1 MYNAREHSISDA
13 VMEGI
18 IDFLE
23 TTPHGKVIK
32 QSHQYFYQI
41 QAHIGICAATYAD
54 LIVWTTKDCLVTR
67 IIPSHNFFIEV
78 VQNVNELYCSS
89 ILPEL
94 LGKWWSKQ
102 NITVEDILTCSSQL
116 ETQDPSFWCYCGLD
130 DKDVDSDLI
139 GCDNQQ
145 CTVKWFHTAC
155 LQLDIIP
162 HGKWY
167 CSDCKPQFKST
178 KRSKQ

>member
-1 MYNAREHSISDA
+1 MFLSTPHEPSCTRQWSSHQSLISSSGASPDGVVQCECCGNGVLEIKCPYNAREHSISDA

-23 TTPHGKVIK
+23 TTSHGIVLK

-41 QAHIGICAATYAD
+41 QAQIGICAATYAD
-54 LIVWTTKDCLVTR
+54 LVVWTTKDCLVTR

-78 VQNVNELYCSS
+78 VQKVKEIYCSN

-102 NITVEDILTCSSQL
+102 KI
-116 ETQDPSFWCYCGLD
+116 
-130 DKDVDSDLI
+130 
-139 GCDNQQ
+139 
-145 CTVKWFHTAC
+145 
-155 LQLDIIP
+155 
-162 HGKWY
+162 
-167 CSDCKPQFKST
+167 
-178 KRSKQ
+178 RSKILLHVHHS